1 MSSKHPEPD
10 LCQKNNSLEENF
22 NDLVSVSCTI
32 SSIKSFRAKIQN
44 DFSDSDCESFDDTDS
59 KRSTN
64 SNAGQIDE
72 KTFETTLDST
82 SLKKSNIETVCSF
95 VPICCEDSS
104 KRNLELEQ
112 KFASLEKYMRESVTN
127 IELIFSEKTIKLE
140 AENNLMKE
148 KIVSLE
154 KSVSDL
160 ENQKIEH
167 KSKVKS
173 EIQDSNRIKQNP
185 DISNCLGVFGLSTL
199 YTTEREL
206 KDEFSRFGPLQ
217 KVRLVKNELTGCSK
231 GYAFVY
237 FESVEDAKA
246 AKEAMCDQKING
258 RQIRVDFSI
267 TNKNNQEVSNSLGVF
282 GLTPYTTEQELKDE
296 FSRFGHLEKVK
307 LVRNELTG
315 CSKGYAFVYFE
326 SVQDAKAAKE
336 AMCDQ
341 NFNGRQIGVDFSMPN
356 KRNPEIANC
365 LGVFGL
371 TPYTTEQELKNEFS
385 RFGPLEKVQL
395 VRNESTGCTKGYAFV
410 YYESVEDA
418 KTARE
423 AMNEQEFNGRH
434 IRVNFSMTKM
444 PHTRTP
450 GVYRGKPTTVQLPSD

>member
-140 AENNLMKE
+140 AENNLMRE

-154 KSVSDL
+154 KSVRDL

-206 KDEFSRFGPLQ
+206 KDEFSRFGPLE
-217 KVRLVKNELTGCSK
+217 KVQLVRNDLTGCSK
-231 GYAFVY
+231 GYAFVH

-246 AKEAMCDQKING
+246 AKEAMCDQKFNG

-267 TNKNNQEVSNSLGVF
+267 TNKRNPISNCLGVF
-282 GLTPYTTEQELKDE
+282 GLTLNTTELELKDE
-296 FSRFGHLEKVK
+296 FSRFGPLERVQV
-307 LVRNELTG
+307 VRDGLTG
-315 CSKGYAFVYFE
+315 CSKGYAFVDYE
-326 SVQDAKAAKE
+326 SVEDANAAKE

-341 NFNGRQIGVDFSMPN
+341 NFNGKQIRVDFSISN
-356 KRNPEIANC
+356 KNNPEVSNS
-365 LGVFGL
+365 LGIFGL
-371 TPYTTEQELKNEFS
+371 SYSTTEQELKEEFS
-385 RFGPLEKVQL
+385 KFGPLEKVVL
-395 VRNESTGCTKGYAFV
+395 VLDKLTRRSRQYAFV

-423 AMNEQEFNGRH
+423 TMNEQEFNGRH
-434 IRVNFSMTKM
+434 IRVSFVMTKI
-444 PHTRTP
+444 PHTGTP